1 MNNQHCTL
9 YIIHCTLYIVHYTL
23 FIVHSILVHVE
34 EFFQWDA
41 DRRIIRIHL
50 HDVCHHIPPFL
61 GDRIHIGGVLAVG
74 IAIAFLNGKEQIGVL
89 VPEDAV
95 VAHTLILDHLFQLWP
110 NRSVALGIFLF
121 ASLLEIHLK
130 CKSFHT

>member
-1 MNNQHCTL
+1 MRCSGAFSVSKLTKF
-9 YIIHCTLYIVHYTL
+9 
-23 FIVHSILVHVE
+23 FISIHVE
-34 EFFQWDA
+34 KFFQRNA

-61 GDRIHIGGVLAVG
+61 GDRIHVGGVLAVG
-74 IAIAFLNGKEQIGVL
+74 IAIAFLNGKEQVGVF

-95 VAHTLILDHLFQLWP
+95 VAHTLVLDHLFQLRP
-110 NRSVALGIFLF
+110 NRSVALGVFFL

-130 CKSFHT
+130 CKSFHCLRLLNQLW